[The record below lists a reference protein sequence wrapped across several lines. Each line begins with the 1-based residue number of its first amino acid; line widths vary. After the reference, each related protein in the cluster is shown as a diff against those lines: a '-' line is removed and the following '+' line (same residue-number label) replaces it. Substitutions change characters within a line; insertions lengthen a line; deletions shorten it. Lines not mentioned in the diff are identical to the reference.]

1 MHYWPV
7 FAYVLVAYFARS
19 SITYHRASTALTYFE
34 RFEEFFFSI
43 HRLKSYKDVDS
54 FGYVVLIVP
63 SSFWPFLITYLFQPT
78 A

>member
-43 HRLKSYKDVDS
+43 HRLERYKDVDS
-54 FGYVVLIVP
+54 FGYVVLIVLLNL
-63 SSFWPFLITYLFQPT
+63 SHLLFGHFL
-78 A
+78 